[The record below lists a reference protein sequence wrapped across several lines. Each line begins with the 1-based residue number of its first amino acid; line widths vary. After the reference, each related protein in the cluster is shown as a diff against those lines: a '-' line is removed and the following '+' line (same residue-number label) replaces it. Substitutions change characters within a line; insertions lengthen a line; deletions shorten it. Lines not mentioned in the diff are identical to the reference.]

1 MIILALDCRNINPS
15 NTVWHALEDDRIC
28 WWANSKEDHESGACY
43 LCGSGT
49 ILPLYHITGVGPT
62 IKHQRWTANSFS
74 SNGFRIFL
82 QRSQQQ
88 LNFTMIAWGFGELGL
103 QELMSWHKY
112 VCMRVIMAAC
122 SWHKGSLL
130 GLLRWFLCQMRR
142 SFSIDAGPTRMR

>member
-112 VCMRVIMAAC
+112 VCMYVSDHGRLFMTQGSPPRVVAVV
-122 SWHKGSLL
+122 SLSNEE
-130 GLLRWFLCQMRR
+130 GFEYWRR
-142 SFSIDAGPTRMR
+142 SH